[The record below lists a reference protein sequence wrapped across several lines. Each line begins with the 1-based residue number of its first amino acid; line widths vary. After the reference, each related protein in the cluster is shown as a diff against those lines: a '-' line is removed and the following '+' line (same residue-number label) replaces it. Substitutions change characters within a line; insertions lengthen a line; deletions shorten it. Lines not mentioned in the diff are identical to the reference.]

1 MLSESN
7 SHNNR
12 SILKRLKRVR
22 LDDSVS
28 RTMGIDYRAR
38 AVCLWAI
45 SRVISRRSPP
55 YLDGPRATDSDRMR
69 IINNMCVVKNV

>member
-28 RTMGIDYRAR
+28 RTMGIELARYVFGQLVGLLVAARRRILMARAR
-38 AVCLWAI
+38 PI
-45 SRVISRRSPP
+45 R
-55 YLDGPRATDSDRMR
+55 TE
-69 IINNMCVVKNV
+69 CV